1 MSNNAKTEGRK
12 KALKEFL
19 IGAGV
24 AIAGGVITAIS
35 YNNAKPGESY
45 TVYTGIIALGVV
57 YAVHGLY
64 KMAFPLGLK
73 KSKNAEEPAVA
84 EKAVEDD
91 EDKIDRKSVV

>member
-1 MSNNAKTEGRK
+1 MSNNAKSEGRK

-19 IGAGV
+19 VGAGV
-24 AIAGGVITAIS
+24 AAAGGIITAIS
-35 YNNAKPGESY
+35 YSTAKPGERY
-45 TVYTGIIALGVV
+45 TIYTGIIVLGLV

-73 KSKNAEEPAVA
+73 KSKKSEEPTVI

-91 EDKIDRKSVV
+91 EDKIAE